1 MRYFNRE
8 MLLDTFTTEDSDERR
23 KLMASVDKNQ
33 VEQDIL
39 DDTGEVFR
47 PLACTYEV
55 IEDKNYA
62 KMKEE
67 DKSLLAQI
75 FEWVQGS
82 NVEARRGLKYLQKLK
97 KKYPR
102 VPVIYNFMGVAYKT
116 LGKEVKRRH
125 VIKETSKKFPHYVFG
140 KISLA
145 EYYLN
150 AGHHEEIPEV
160 FNHKLQLYM
169 HYPNAGENPVFH
181 GVEVQSFYTVIGR
194 YYARNKQLAHAIK
207 CYFIVEG
214 ADPECPHLNVLAR
227 EILVAET
234 AALVAS
240 SFGSLNKDT

>member
-1 MRYFNRE
+1 
-8 MLLDTFTTEDSDERR
+8 MLLDTFTTEDSDEIR
-23 KLMASVDKNQ
+23 KLMASVDKKQ
-33 VEQDIL
+33 LDQDIL
-39 DDTGEVFR
+39 DDTGEVFH

-102 VPVIYNFMGVAYKT
+102 VPVIYNFMGVAYQT
-116 LGKEVKRRH
+116 LGKEMKRRH
-125 VIKETSKKFPHYVFG
+125 VIKETCKKFPNYVFG

-150 AGHHEEIPEV
+150 AGHHEEVPKV

-169 HYPNAGENPVFH
+169 HYPNEGENPVFH

-194 YYARNKQLAHAIK
+194 YYARNKQFAHAIK
-207 CYFIVEG
+207 CYFIVEE

-227 EILVAET
+227 EILAAET

-240 SFGSLNKDT
+240 SFADLNKDT